1 MVVYDDAFGSI
12 AGRLWWL
19 LRWAGHENVALLE
32 GGLPVWLRNGNKLQS
47 EIPEIQ
53 STKFIPVV
61 NNELL
66 AETKDVFNSISEND
80 IVVVDAR
87 AERRFS
93 GEEEPLDTVAGHVP
107 GAVNKPY
114 DDNLDVG
121 GEFETI
127 EELTD
132 GYKEILNG
140 AKPENVIHMCGSGV
154 TACHN
159 MIAME
164 HAGMKGSKLYPG
176 SWSEWIRDSARP
188 VATGDE

>member
-1 MVVYDDAFGSI
+1 MN
-12 AGRLWWL
+12 R
-19 LRWAGHENVALLE
+19 R
-32 GGLPVWLRNGNKLQS
+32 
-47 EIPEIQ
+47 
-53 STKFIPVV
+53 TKYFLI
-61 NNELL
+61 LL
-66 AETKDVFNSISEND
+66 AVSAVFLAGCSEDTTAPSGSSFMTLRTYLIQNNLDVPDVLTDWIIPASSVVGNESIYYIMD
-80 IVVVDAR
+80 IR
-87 AERRFS
+87 ADS
-93 GEEEPLDTVAGHVP
+93 VYNVGHVP

-132 GYKEILNG
+132 GYTGILDG
-140 AKPENVIHMCGSGV
+140 AKPGDVIHMCGSGV

-164 HAGMKGSKLYPG
+164 HVGMKGSKLYPG